1 MNSRFC
7 FQTPPTPQLP
17 GKKNENDSITRAK
30 EAAKVENAPII
41 SSFLGC
47 CSLTIGIMSLTLV
60 LVIFDLTFA
69 IKRAKYEKAYK
80 IEFR

>member
-17 GKKNENDSITRAK
+17 GKTYENDSITRAK
-30 EAAKVENAPII
+30 EAAKVEYAPIVT
-41 SSFLGC
+41 SFLGC
-47 CSLTIGIMSLTLV
+47 CSLTIGIMSLTLI

-69 IKRAKYEKAYK
+69 IKRAKYEKAYA
-80 IEFR
+80 IELR

>member
-17 GKKNENDSITRAK
+17 GKTYENDSIKRAK
-30 EAAKVENAPII
+30 EAAKVENAPIVT
-41 SSFLGC
+41 SFLGC
-47 CSLTIGIMSLTLV
+47 CSLTIGIMSLTLI

-69 IKRAKYEKAYK
+69 IKRAKYEKAYEV
-80 IEFR
+80 EFR